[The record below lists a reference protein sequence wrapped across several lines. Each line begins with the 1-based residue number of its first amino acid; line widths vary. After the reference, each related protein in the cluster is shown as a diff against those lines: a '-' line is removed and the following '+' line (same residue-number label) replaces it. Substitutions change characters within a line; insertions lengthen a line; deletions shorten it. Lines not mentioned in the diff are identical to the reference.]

1 MSLLNNIELSKKR
14 KIEESNESNESSNND
29 ERMNS
34 SREKKKVKVSK
45 YDSSSSNEGVTLT
58 FGDCAE
64 NHAGMQMLGTLAER
78 GYTKQEL
85 EEIGK
90 VFEGK
95 KVELIELHNVM
106 SSQDGQPLP
115 EAYLLVVKKALKNTV
130 RDGLMDEMRRLAW
143 DKMAKM
149 RGKVV
154 NKHAR
159 YNLCFD
165 WFDQEADYESGKG
178 TIINI
183 KNLPI
188 LNKLYEKIS
197 SFPNSTDLKVEGNY
211 YYNLRECGI
220 GFHGDSERA
229 KVIGVRLGGSY
240 PLYYRWYKDSKSIS
254 EPYKI
259 VLDHGDLYV
268 MSEKAVGQDWK
279 KKIIPTLRHAAGAKK
294 YTGL

>member
-1 MSLLNNIELSKKR
+1 MNSSNNSEESKKR
-14 KIEESNESNESSNND
+14 SIVDEVVVGGGSSSSSSNN
-29 ERMNS
+29 NGV
-34 SREKKKVKVSK
+34 KKAKVSR
-45 YDSSSSNEGVTLT
+45 YDSGTSNEGVTLT

-78 GYTKQEL
+78 GYTKEEL
-85 EEIGK
+85 EEIGRN
-90 VFEGK
+90 FEGK
-95 KVELIELHNVM
+95 EVELIELHKVM
-106 SSQDGQPLP
+106 SAENGEELP
-115 EAYLLVVKKALKNTV
+115 EAYVLVVRKALKNTI
-130 RDGLMDEMRRLAW
+130 RDGLMEEVKRLAW

-165 WFDQEADYESGKG
+165 WFDQEADYDAGKG
-178 TIINI
+178 TVINI

-188 LNKLYEKIS
+188 LHKLHERIS
-197 SFPNSTDLKVEGNY
+197 SLPNSSDLKVEGNY
-211 YYNLRECGI
+211 YYDLRECGI

-240 PLYYRWYKDSKSIS
+240 PLYYRWYQESKTIS
-254 EPYKI
+254 DPYKI
-259 VLDHGDLYV
+259 VLNHGDLYV

-279 KKIIPTLRHAAGAKK
+279 KKLVPTLRHAAGAKK
-294 YTGL
+294 YTGLN